1 MAQQVW
7 WALSRRQTCQALG
20 EASKGG
26 GRSVGTHWR
35 WLLTEGC
42 SEALWAQVP
51 SSLPAGSLAT
61 LTQRGHQ
68 AGERA
73 QSPEASVSRP
83 QTVP

>member
-35 WLLTEGC
+35 WLLTEGK
-42 SEALWAQVP
+42 ERRDAE
-51 SSLPAGSLAT
+51 SST
-61 LTQRGHQ
+61 
-68 AGERA
+68 
-73 QSPEASVSRP
+73 
-83 QTVP
+83 